1 MEVLGCVIFFVLN
14 FLPTSRTIW
23 VDSLRK
29 FLGGS
34 LRQAPCLVILFLL
47 QCGAKSQSITDSEL
61 ERADR
66 QPPAGVSCKELTQ
79 TKSESSPTIH
89 QLGYLEQGT
98 RDFLS
103 LNFFFFPHL

>member
-1 MEVLGCVIFFVLN
+1 MEVLSCVLFFVLN

-23 VDSLRK
+23 VD
-29 FLGGS
+29 
-34 LRQAPCLVILFLL
+34 LVILFLL
-47 QCGAKSQSITDSEL
+47 QGQAKSQNITDSEL

-66 QPPAGVSCKELTQ
+66 QPPAGIPCKELTQ

-89 QLGYLEQGT
+89 QLGHLEQGT

-103 LNFFFFPHL
+103 LKLFFPFVKWS